1 MLTVGKIEQLTTNS
15 IPMITQIPT
24 SSCTGP
30 SECSLFLVIC
40 DGKPCAAYPRRLQ
53 AEVYASG
60 FSKPVE
66 IVAGIFTA
74 NAALRDA
81 EGVPSNGVVGGKVGT

>member
-1 MLTVGKIEQLTTNS
+1 MNEAKRNE
-15 IPMITQIPT
+15 
-24 SSCTGP
+24 CTAP
-30 SECSLFLVIC
+30 PPCSLFLVIC
-40 DGKPCAAYPRRLQ
+40 DGEPRAAYPRRLQ

-74 NAALRDA
+74 DA
-81 EGVPSNGVVGGKVGT
+81 DIERPMKPQKGG